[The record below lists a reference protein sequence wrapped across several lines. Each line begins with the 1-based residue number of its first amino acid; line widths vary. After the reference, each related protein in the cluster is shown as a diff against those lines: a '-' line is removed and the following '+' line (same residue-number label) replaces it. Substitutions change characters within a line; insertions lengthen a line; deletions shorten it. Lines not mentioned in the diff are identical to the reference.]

1 MKILVAYATG
11 HGSTAEVAEF
21 IAEVLKAHDAA
32 EVIVS
37 GVTQVES
44 VDGYDAF
51 VLGSPI
57 YGGMWRSEFSQ
68 FLEKFKVQLAAKPV
82 YMWIMCVRILESGGR
97 EYSLQEYIHHS
108 AIQALGVREVEV
120 FAGKLI
126 LAEIDWNERW
136 TLAARYEGEALP
148 GSRDDDYR
156 DWNTIRSWAVHL
168 RENLLPA

>member
-21 IAEVLKAHDAA
+21 IADVLKAHDAA
-32 EVIVS
+32 EVVVS
-37 GVTQVES
+37 SVELVES

-68 FLEKFKVQLAAKPV
+68 FLEKYKSQLATKPV
-82 YMWIMCVRILESGGR
+82 YLWITCIRILETGGR
-97 EYSLQEYIHHS
+97 EYALQEYVHHPTLQ
-108 AIQALGVREVEV
+108 AIGMREVEV

-126 LAEIDWNERW
+126 LSEIDWNERW
-136 TLAARYEGEALP
+136 TLAARYEGESLP

-156 DWNTIRSWAVHL
+156 NWNEIRSWVIHL
-168 RENLLPA
+168 REILLPA